1 MAVFILDHGLIL
13 VKARGEGGVALL
25 FGQETYCLNT
35 NQEITK
41 DYARN
46 MRMTKNPAEY
56 TSNYWQHANLFQR
69 RAEAKAPQ
77 LCWA

>member
-25 FGQETYCLNT
+25 FGQQLSAGTLT
-35 NQEITK
+35 KRFSK

-46 MRMTKNPAEY
+46 MRMTENPAEY
-56 TSNYWQHANLFQR
+56 T
-69 RAEAKAPQ
+69 
-77 LCWA
+77 